1 MRCSAVAAPEAPAA
15 AVQGPIVMNGQV
27 LHSITEE
34 RLALVR
40 SIGGYVEDQ
49 VRLFAATLLHSCRSR
64 CASSSSSNNSRC
76 APALC
81 STWLSMYAC
90 MHSLQPQM
98 RMLPRRSRHVGL
110 TH

>member
-1 MRCSAVAAPEAPAA
+1 
-15 AVQGPIVMNGQV
+15 MNGQV

-49 VRLFAATLLHSCRSR
+49 VRLFAATLLHSCRSW
-64 CASSSSSNNSRC
+64 CAGSSSNSRC

-81 STWLSMYAC
+81 STWLYMHAC
-90 MHSLQPQM
+90 MDAVHSFHLQTLTLLQ
-98 RMLPRRSRHVGL
+98 RSLHVGL